1 MHARAQ
7 ESHSVR
13 DDERCRPEHLLS
25 VRWAIVRLTAHG
37 SRLTA
42 HDKGH
47 AEEREEWHDGQ
58 QPFRPQQRLVAPA
71 ATGFWAYCS
80 FDLARMGEWE
90 VRTFS
95 QLGWVVLLVFTN
107 VLGALM
113 LFAVGRPQRR

>member
-1 MHARAQ
+1 MH
-7 ESHSVR
+7 VR
-13 DDERCRPEHLLS
+13 KNHMRCETMKDVDLNTCSRS
-25 VRWAIVRLTAHG
+25 GGQSCG